1 MTKLSLWKLTPA
13 PTHSSSSSELLEP
26 VNLPASASTL
36 NRASHL
42 LPGGVY
48 TTFRTYEGL
57 KTLSLDHHYRRLE
70 ESAALLDS
78 PVTLDR
84 PHLRLALRRAL
95 RHFSNGEARVRL
107 TLDLEQQP
115 GEIYLALEPLESPTQ
130 QDYQHGVSVV
140 TCRSQRRNPSAK
152 YTAFIAQADAIRQGL
167 PAGAHECLMVGE
179 NGLLLEG
186 LSSNFFAIIDGV
198 AWTARES
205 VLSGI
210 TRSLV
215 IQAAQRIGV
224 ELNLQAVAYNRI
236 PELQEAFLTSAT
248 RAVLPVRQ
256 IDATLV
262 GSGVPGP
269 LTRQLGE
276 AYQQEIDRWL
286 EEV

>member
-1 MTKLSLWKLTPA
+1 
-13 PTHSSSSSELLEP
+13 
-26 VNLPASASTL
+26 
-36 NRASHL
+36 
-42 LPGGVY
+42 
-48 TTFRTYEGL
+48 
-57 KTLSLDHHYRRLE
+57 
-70 ESAALLDS
+70 
-78 PVTLDR
+78 
-84 PHLRLALRRAL
+84 
-95 RHFSNGEARVRL
+95 
-107 TLDLEQQP
+107 
-115 GEIYLALEPLESPTQ
+115 
-130 QDYQHGVSVV
+130 
-140 TCRSQRRNPSAK
+140 
-152 YTAFIAQADAIRQGL
+152 
-167 PAGAHECLMVGE
+167 MVGE